1 MNDEITANELLEFG
15 EKLKINQ
22 TIYNELPDI
31 LNWSKTLSPEQ
42 IKESIEFLEEKIE
55 ERFQIVM
62 EDPFEGREIYE
73 KENILKAAEMK
84 KVALSLNDEKNLDWF
99 KGSIWLAHLVA
110 NSVPLSSDISQL
122 LKEWIELNR
131 N

>member
-84 KVALSLNDEKNLDWF
+84 KVALSQNDEKNLDWF